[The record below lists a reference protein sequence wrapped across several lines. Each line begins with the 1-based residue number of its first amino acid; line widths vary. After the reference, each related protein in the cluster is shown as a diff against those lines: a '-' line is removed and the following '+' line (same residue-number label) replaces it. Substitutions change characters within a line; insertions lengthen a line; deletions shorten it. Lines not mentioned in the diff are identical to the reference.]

1 MRVSG
6 LCLWSLLALAPAPL
20 LAQIGQPVRYDSVS
34 TPAAIDGE
42 TISQTARLRNDA
54 FERITVQVKIGGRGP
69 YNFLVDTGADR
80 TVISSH
86 LARSLKLNATQP
98 VQLFTVSGDQRVQTV
113 ALGRIEF
120 GQKSIENV
128 NAAVLERSHLG
139 ADGILGIDSLRS
151 ERVTFDFPKKTMTI
165 VPSTDAE
172 QRTRN
177 RDTVVVTG
185 KLKAGRLIL
194 TNASAYRRP
203 ISVVIDTGSD
213 ASIGNPALRRRLA
226 NSGLLRPIGPVS
238 LLSVTGQT
246 ITGDLMML
254 DEFNVGGVVIHKMLI
269 AFVDAPIF
277 KTLKLNDRP
286 SLLLGMD
293 TIRAFDRV
301 SIDFANRKFRVVLP
315 EKSSID
321 ETRLASR

>member
-6 LCLWSLLALAPAPL
+6 LCFCLTLAAASAPL
-20 LAQIGQPVRYDSVS
+20 PAQIGQPVRYDSVS
-34 TPAAIDGE
+34 TPGPVDGE
-42 TISQTARLRNDA
+42 TQSQTAGLRKDA
-54 FERITVQVKIGGRGP
+54 YDRMTVQVKVGGRGP

-80 TVISSH
+80 TVVSSQI
-86 LARSLKLNATQP
+86 ARSLGLSASRP
-98 VQLFTVSGDQRVQTV
+98 VQLFTISGDERVQTV

-120 GQKSIENV
+120 GQKTIHGV
-128 NAAVLERSHLG
+128 NAAVLERSNLG

-151 ERVTFDFPKKTMTI
+151 ERVTFDFPKKMMTI

-172 QRTRN
+172 QRSRS

-226 NSGLLRPIGPVS
+226 NSGLLHTIGPVS

-246 ITGDLMML
+246 ITGDLMTL
-254 DEFNVGGVVIHKMLI
+254 DEFNVGGIVIHKMLI

-277 KTLKLNDRP
+277 RTLKLDDRP

-315 EKSSID
+315 QKSSIED
-321 ETRLASR
+321 FRLASR

>member
-6 LCLWSLLALAPAPL
+6 LCLCTLLAIASTPL
-20 LAQIGQPVRYDSVS
+20 SAQIGQPVRYDSVS
-34 TPAAIDGE
+34 TPGVVDSA
-42 TISQTARLRNDA
+42 TISQTTGLRSDA
-54 FERITVQVKIGGRGP
+54 YERMTVEVRVSGRGP

-86 LARSLKLNATQP
+86 IARSLGLDLAGP
-98 VQLFTVSGDQRVQTV
+98 VQLFTVSGDQRVPTV
-113 ALGRIEF
+113 ALGRMEF
-120 GQKSIENV
+120 GRKTIHNV
-128 NAAVLERSHLG
+128 NAAVLERAHLG
-139 ADGILGIDSLRS
+139 ADGVLGIDSLRS
-151 ERVTFDFPKKTMTI
+151 ERVTFDFPKKMMTI
-165 VPSTDAE
+165 VPSSDAE
-172 QRTRN
+172 QRSRS

-194 TNASAYRRP
+194 TDATASRRP

-226 NSGLLRPIGPVS
+226 NSGLLHPIGPVS
-238 LLSVTGQT
+238 LQSVTGQT
-246 ITGDLMML
+246 ITGDLMAL
-254 DEFNVGGVVIHKMLI
+254 DEFNVGGVVIRKMLI

-277 KTLKLNDRP
+277 KTLKLHDRP
-286 SLLLGMD
+286 ALLLGMD

-315 EKSSID
+315 KESSLD
-321 ETRLASR
+321 QTMLVSR